1 MAIIYKGF
9 STLSNAKKYTLTD
22 FDLVK
27 QDLINYFKIRKG
39 EKLMQPEF
47 GTIIWGLLFEPLT
60 EDVQDAISQDISRI
74 VGYDPRLKV
83 GQIQVLQ
90 QTNGF
95 LVQLTL
101 SFVPTN
107 QVDTIQ
113 LNFDQAQTGLTTA
126 SSLN

>member
-1 MAIIYKGF
+1 MSITYRGF
-9 STLSNAKKYTLTD
+9 STLSNAKKFTLND

-27 QDLINYFKIRKG
+27 QDLVNYFSIRKG

-47 GTIIWGLLFEPLT
+47 GSIIWSLLFEPLT
-60 EDVQDAISQDISRI
+60 EDIQQAITEDINRI
-74 VGYDPRLKV
+74 VGYDPRLRV

-90 QTNGF
+90 QDNGF

-101 SFVPTN
+101 SYVPTN

-113 LNFDQAQTGLTTA
+113 LNFNQAQTSLTTA
-126 SSLN
+126 VVPN